1 MNESRY
7 TLIVPEVVDMAQLTR
22 VLESVDPAILTSEDK
37 NELLPSKKHTGP
49 CRICG
54 QVAELTKE
62 HIPPRSAFNKGR
74 GLLSMGATLLTSG
87 LFAEQ
92 SEGTQIQGGLSA
104 YVLCES
110 CNNFTGKRFGREYQ
124 EWARRAVGCISD
136 IHHNQR
142 SLEEIDE
149 LDGHNPVDAT
159 FRAVYPGRFIRQVI
173 SMMLSISGG
182 PALSTR
188 YPDLRDLALGGEPR
202 TLPGHLKIYLDF
214 YAGPVARLA
223 GGMYGQGIIRDDVI
237 RWILQL
243 SFPPLSLIMIL
254 DGPPDPSLG
263 CDITWFTECAL
274 EQHVDVEFTELIIG
288 FGHSN
293 APADFRTTGQINAED

>member
-1 MNESRY
+1 
-7 TLIVPEVVDMAQLTR
+7 MAQITR

-74 GLLSMGATLLTSG
+74 GVLSMGDELLKDG

-92 SEGTQIQGGLSA
+92 SEGTQIQGGSSG
-104 YVLCES
+104 YMLCES
-110 CNNFTGKRFGREYQ
+110 CNNFTGTRFGREYQ
-124 EWARRAVGCISD
+124 EWALRAAGSISH
-136 IHHNQR
+136 IHNNQR

-173 SMMLSISGG
+173 SMMLCISGG
-182 PALSTR
+182 PELSTR
-188 YPDLRDLALGGEPR
+188 YPDLRELVLGGEPR
-202 TLPGHLKIYLDF
+202 TLPDPLKIYLDF
-214 YAGPVARLA
+214 YAGPVSRFA
-223 GGMYGQGIIRDDVI
+223 GGTYGQGIIRDDVL
-237 RWILQL
+237 RWVLQL
-243 SFPPLSLIMIL
+243 SFPPLSLVMIL

-263 CDITWFTECAL
+263 CDITWFTECAPD
-274 EQHVDVEFTELIIG
+274 QRANVEFTELIIG